1 MAISPDQFSA
11 RHPYFLRVGTIGRA
25 LQKAI
30 QSLLVIEDHEAGHEE
45 TVESGLNRPG
55 TLTQGEAQ
63 APARAAHQGYG
74 KKRMDACGEF

>member
-1 MAISPDQFSA
+1 MAISPDQFRA
-11 RHPYFLRVGTIGRA
+11 RHPYFLRVGPIGGA

-30 QSLLVIEDHEAGHEE
+30 QSVLVVEDHEAGHEE

-55 TLTQGEAQ
+55 TLTQGEVQ